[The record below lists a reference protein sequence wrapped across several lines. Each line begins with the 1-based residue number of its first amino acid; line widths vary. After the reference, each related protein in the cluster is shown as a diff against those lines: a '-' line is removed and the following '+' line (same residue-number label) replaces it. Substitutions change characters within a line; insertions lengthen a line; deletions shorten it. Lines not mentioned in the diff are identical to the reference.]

1 MLPNAE
7 SKKTEQLKDILVQGC
22 ISMNAS
28 FGGKASLPPTFIILF
43 TEQPYKQYVS
53 LTENEI
59 THYRQYNTLQT
70 PVQED
75 LPSLLNFNYC
85 SSFGLDLTLPMC
97 QQEHVSAE
105 PIQLTTPYKNTQ
117 TLFGEITFLPA

>member
-1 MLPNAE
+1 MPL
-7 SKKTEQLKDILVQGC
+7 LV
-22 ISMNAS
+22 A
-28 FGGKASLPPTFIILF
+28 KLAYPLHFIILF

-59 THYRQYNTLQT
+59 TLYRQYNTLQT

-75 LPSLLNFNYC
+75 LPSLLSFNYC
-85 SSFGLDLTLPMC
+85 SSFRLDLTLPMC